1 MKYILLILILCG
13 HFLITTAQQGYA
25 VCDQFHA
32 DQRPWTFL
40 GPINDSANLANQH
53 FGALKC
59 FSINPS
65 DSNEIYV
72 GSYTGG
78 LFYTSDRGANWTCL
92 SDSYPIALCGIGDLI
107 VDYSKTPHSLTIA
120 TGSSEGWYDVANQ
133 GILQS
138 FDHGKSW
145 MPRFP
150 EGHELFTFDEV
161 KRFVLSPD
169 SAVWY
174 AFGKKEILQSVDQG
188 QHWKL
193 IFSPNLFPNFYQNND
208 YQIQSLQVTEDAQH
222 LFFTSFSGEI
232 RNAQTG
238 EIERES
244 DLLEWH
250 IGKDLQP
257 QRRTQLFRQAHKTL
271 DSRNTNTLKIVQIP
285 NRPRQFILHR
295 TINESNEQFLYF
307 IDMAE
312 LKVDSLVEI
321 QGGSY
326 ESIYWM
332 NGLCVNAI
340 NPSVLYY
347 GGTTLYKSS
356 DAGHTF
362 SNLYSYS
369 NGSNNIPHPDIRR
382 MYITYSSA
390 DGENDHLYL
399 MTDGGLSF
407 SSDGGK
413 HFRNLNG
420 RSLPITQFYGL
431 SSSPFTGIIS
441 AGSQDNSIMSY
452 MPQQNKW
459 IVDIKGDGYD
469 IEYSG
474 IQKGLV
480 YGQYNSFL
488 LSASYNDI
496 APFMKNTGIEA
507 KPHSMNKRTL
517 HMHENGTLYV
527 ASHDLDIL
535 FPGRNK
541 WVRNQTGFDHAIL
554 TLGLCSSHPEIVY
567 ASQSW
572 SKLFKSTDSGKHFTD
587 ISLQLKLGDRFFGD
601 TRIHAIC
608 VDPQDP
614 DRLWISLGYLG
625 DYLNPCKATTRVL
638 FSMDGGTNWVDYSE
652 GLPVYYLSDI
662 RYIDGSDDVL
672 IASSQQG
679 VYIREGV
686 QQSWKL
692 LGSELPKCIITEL
705 NINYCRGKII
715 VSTYGRGLWE
725 HDLPDIRRKPTYI
738 NRPVIISPGPG
749 QKEFYSKG
757 DISLGKKG
765 KLEIHMPVH
774 MPKGG
779 QITVHHEDQIQ
790 FIGEGK
796 IINACDEKWN
806 GIIVKGK
813 KRKKK

>member
-1 MKYILLILILCG
+1 MLCCQ
-13 HFLITTAQQGYA
+13 FLITQAQQGYA
-25 VCDQFHA
+25 ICDQFHT

-40 GPINDSANLANQH
+40 GPFNDSARLADQH

-59 FSINPS
+59 FSVNPT
-65 DSNEIYV
+65 DSNEMYV
-72 GSYTGG
+72 GSYTSG

-107 VDYSKTPHSLTIA
+107 VDYSKTPHPLKIA

-138 FDHGKSW
+138 YDHGKSW
-145 MPRFP
+145 TPRFP
-150 EGHELFTFDEV
+150 EGHELFTFDEI
-161 KRFVLSPD
+161 KRFALSPD

-193 IFSPNLFPNFYQNND
+193 IFSPALFPNFYQNHD
-208 YQIQSLQVTEDAQH
+208 YQIQSLQVMEDAKH
-222 LFFTSFSGEI
+222 IFFTTFSGEM
-232 RNAQTG
+232 RNAQTA

-257 QRRTQLFRQAHKTL
+257 QRRTQLFRQAHKPA
-271 DSRNTNTLKIVQIP
+271 DSRNTNTLKIVHIP
-285 NRPRQFILHR
+285 NRPKQFILHR
-295 TINESNEQFLYF
+295 TLSESNEQFLYF
-307 IDMAE
+307 IDTEE

-332 NGLCVNAI
+332 YGLCVNAI
-340 NPSVLYY
+340 NPSVIYY
-347 GGTTLYKSS
+347 GGTTLYKSM

-382 MYITYSSA
+382 MNITYSSA

-452 MPQQNKW
+452 LPQQNRW

-480 YGQYNSFL
+480 YGQYNAFL

-496 APFMKNTGIEA
+496 APLMKNTGLEA

-535 FPGRNK
+535 FPGRKK
-541 WVRNQTGFDHAIL
+541 WVRNITGFDHPIL

-587 ISLQLKLGDRFFGD
+587 ISQQLKLGDRFFGD

-638 FSMDGGTNWVDYSE
+638 FSMDGGKNWVDYSE

-692 LGSELPKCIITEL
+692 LGTELPKCIITEL

-715 VSTYGRGLWE
+715 ASTYGRGLWE
-725 HDLPDIRRKPTYI
+725 HNLPDIRRKSTYI
-738 NRPVIISPGPG
+738 NRPLIISPGPG
-749 QKEFYSKG
+749 QNEFYSKG
-757 DISLGKKG
+757 DLSLGKKG

-774 MPKGG
+774 MPKGS
-779 QITVHHEDQIQ
+779 QITVHREDQIQ
-790 FIGEGK
+790 FVGEGK